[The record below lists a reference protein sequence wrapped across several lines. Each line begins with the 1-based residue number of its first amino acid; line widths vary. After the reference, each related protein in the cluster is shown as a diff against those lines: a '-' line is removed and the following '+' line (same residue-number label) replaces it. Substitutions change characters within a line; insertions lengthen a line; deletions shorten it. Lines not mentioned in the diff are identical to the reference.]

1 MYPVDHAT
9 IRAPEPPPTPSAGNK
24 LSDFGVQAGRSGAWL
39 YNLAAG
45 AVGGIEIE
53 VSQTTELMLRNLRSA
68 LRALLSTPWSTAA
81 AVVTIALGAGANTAM
96 LAVGYG
102 ILVRPLP
109 YPDPGRLVVLS
120 MKDLAR
126 GNEFSVAEADEVVDW
141 QRRLRTVSA
150 VAGYSAGEFTVR
162 GLGRPRLVRSALVT
176 PGFFDVLGLAP
187 VAGRPPSGMEGGWA
201 VLSEDLADEAARGE
215 AAKLPGRA
223 ITAGDVGYE
232 IVAVGP
238 SGFGFPADDVRLWIP
253 TSATAVA
260 VPLGGQRSASRSFT
274 LVARLAPG
282 VTLDQARDD
291 VMRVFR
297 EVKATRAEGAA
308 AVVTPIAEA
317 LVGRA
322 RPVLNTLMAGAILVL
337 LVACGNVAT
346 LLVGRSVARSRDI
359 AVRLALGAGPRA
371 LIRGALAESL
381 LLALAGSLAGV
392 GVAAACLRV
401 FTRAAADVMP
411 RLTAVRLDAPVLAG
425 SLLAALVVTVACGV
439 APAWHAVRTGFAPAF
454 RTGTASA
461 SRAARHLRGGLVA
474 AQIALSIVLLVGA
487 ALVART
493 VLNLLSDAGGVRAD
507 HAVAVRLMLDDRAR
521 FNAVEKI
528 PMVRELL
535 RRARALPGVTAAGVS
550 SNLPPRHSQILF
562 TMRVV
567 ADGSD
572 KTYSVYVVSATR
584 GFFEAVG
591 TPVVRGRLFDESDE
605 IAGQPVAVLS
615 ETALKAI
622 SPSRDLLGRD
632 LPFSPPAVGSQKAKP
647 RVVGVVKDVKY
658 GGLDAPAFGAIY
670 VAWADLPASVS
681 HLVVRTSSD
690 PAALITPLRRLLA
703 DLDPNL
709 PVTTIRTLEDEFAT
723 SIADR
728 RIRVVPAVGFA
739 VLALLVSMVGL
750 GGVLVR
756 GVVERRRELAIRAV
770 LGQSPGAAVRSV
782 VLQGALLA
790 ATGLAFGLALAA
802 GASRW
807 VRSLLFGVSPFDPAT
822 FVGVAV
828 FVGAAAVLTAFLAA
842 RRALAVEPLELLRTE

>member
-1 MYPVDHAT
+1 
-9 IRAPEPPPTPSAGNK
+9 
-24 LSDFGVQAGRSGAWL
+24 
-39 YNLAAG
+39 
-45 AVGGIEIE
+45 
-53 VSQTTELMLRNLRSA
+53 MLRDLRSA

-109 YPDPGRLVVLS
+109 YPEPERLVVLS

-126 GNEFSVAEADEVVDW
+126 GNEFSVAAADEIPEW

-150 VAGYSAGEFTVR
+150 VAGYSGGEFTLR
-162 GLGRPRLVRSALVT
+162 GLGRPRLVRAALVT
-176 PGFFDVLGLAP
+176 PNFYEVLGLVP
-187 VAGRPPSGMEGGWA
+187 VAGRPPARGQEGWA
-201 VLSEDLADEAARGE
+201 VVGQELADEAAPGDTPR
-215 AAKLPGRA
+215 LPGRS
-223 ITAGDVGYE
+223 ITAGDIGYE
-232 IVAVGP
+232 VVAVAP
-238 SGFGFPADDVRLWIP
+238 PGFGFPADDVRLWIP
-253 TSATAVA
+253 TSATAA
-260 VPLGGQRSASRSFT
+260 SVPLGGQRTTTRSFR

-282 VTLDQARDD
+282 VTLDQVRDD

-308 AVVTPIAEA
+308 AVVTPIGEV

-346 LLVGRSVARSRDI
+346 LLVGRSVARGRDI
-359 AVRLALGAGPRA
+359 AVRLALGAGPAA

-381 LLALAGSLAGV
+381 LLAFAGSIAGI

-401 FTRAAADVMP
+401 FTRVAADVMP

-425 SLLAALVVTVACGV
+425 SLLAALIVTVACGV

-461 SRAARHLRGGLVA
+461 SRSARRLRGALVA

-487 ALVART
+487 ALVAKT
-493 VLNLLSDAGGVRAD
+493 VLNLLGDAGGVRAD
-507 HAVAVRLMLDDRAR
+507 HAVAVRLMLDDRPR
-521 FNAVEKI
+521 FNAVEKV
-528 PMVRELL
+528 PVVRELL
-535 RRARALPGVTAAGVS
+535 RRVRALPGVTGAGVS
-550 SNLPPRHSQILF
+550 SNLPPRNSQILF

-572 KTYSVYVVSATR
+572 KTYSVYMVSATP
-584 GFFEAVG
+584 GFFEAMG
-591 TPVVRGRLFDESDE
+591 TTVVRGRLFDESDDL
-605 IAGQPVAVLS
+605 APGPVAVLS
-615 ETALKAI
+615 ESAVKAI
-622 SPSRDLLGRD
+622 SPSKDLLGRE
-632 LPFSPPAVGSQKAKP
+632 LPFRPPAVGADKGKP

-670 VAWADLPASVS
+670 VRWADLPATVS
-681 HLVVRTSSD
+681 YLVVRTASD
-690 PAALITPLRRLLA
+690 PGSMITPLRRVLA

-739 VLALLVSMVGL
+739 ALALLVSLVGL

-770 LGQSPGAAVRSV
+770 LGQSPASAVRSV
-782 VLQGALLA
+782 VLQGMLLA
-790 ATGLAFGLALAA
+790 AAGLAIGLGLAA

-807 VRSLLFGVSPFDPAT
+807 VRSLLFGISPFDPVT
-822 FVGVAV
+822 FAGVAF
-828 FVGAAAVLTAFLAA
+828 FVAAAAAFTAFVAA
-842 RRALAVEPLELLRTE
+842 RRALAVQPLELLRTE

>member
-1 MYPVDHAT
+1 
-9 IRAPEPPPTPSAGNK
+9 
-24 LSDFGVQAGRSGAWL
+24 
-39 YNLAAG
+39 
-45 AVGGIEIE
+45 
-53 VSQTTELMLRNLRSA
+53 MLRDLRAA

-81 AVVTIALGAGANTAM
+81 AVLTIALGAGANTAM
-96 LAVGYG
+96 LAVAYG

-109 YPDPGRLVVLS
+109 YPDPGRLVVLN

-126 GNEFSVAEADEVVDW
+126 GNEFSIASADEVVEW

-150 VAGYSAGEFTVR
+150 VAGYSGGEFTMR
-162 GLGRPRLVRSALVT
+162 GLGQPRLVRAALVT
-176 PGFFDVLGLAP
+176 PGFYDVLGLAP
-187 VAGRPPSGMEGGWA
+187 VAGRPPAGDQAGWA
-201 VLSEDLADEAARGE
+201 VLREDLAGEAARGGT
-215 AAKLPGRA
+215 ANLTGRS
-223 ITAGDVGYE
+223 ITVGDIGYE
-232 IVAVGP
+232 VVAVAP
-238 SGFGFPADDVRLWIP
+238 SVFGFPADDIRMWIP
-253 TSATAVA
+253 TSAAAVA
-260 VPLGGQRSASRSFT
+260 VPLGGQRSTTRSFT
-274 LVARLAPG
+274 LVARLRPE

-297 EVKATRAEGAA
+297 EVKGTRADNAA
-308 AVVTPIAEA
+308 AVVRPIEEA

-322 RPVLNTLMAGAILVL
+322 RPVLNILMAGAILVL

-346 LLVGRSVARSRDI
+346 LLVGRSVARGRDI
-359 AVRLALGAGPRA
+359 AVRLSLGAGPRA

-381 LLALAGSLAGV
+381 LLAFAGSLAGI

-401 FTRAAADVMP
+401 FTRVAADVMP

-425 SLLAALVVTVACGV
+425 TLVVALVVTVACGV

-454 RTGTASA
+454 RTGAASA
-461 SRAARHLRGGLVA
+461 SRSARRLRGALVA

-493 VLNLLSDAGGVRAD
+493 VLNLLGDAGGVRAD
-507 HAVAVRLMLDDRAR
+507 HAVAVRLMLDDRPR
-521 FNAVEKI
+521 FNAVDQI
-528 PMVRELL
+528 PRVRELL
-535 RRARALPGVTAAGVS
+535 RRVRALPGVTAAGVS

-572 KTYSVYVVSATR
+572 KTYSVYMVSATP

-591 TPVVRGRLFDESDE
+591 TPVVRGRLFDESDDL
-605 IAGQPVAVLS
+605 AGQPVAVLS
-615 ETALKAI
+615 ESALRAV

-632 LPFSPPAVGSQKAKP
+632 LPFGPPAVGPQRAKP

-670 VAWADLPASVS
+670 VRYADLPATVS
-681 HLVVRTSSD
+681 YLVVRTSSD
-690 PAALITPLRRLLA
+690 PKAMITPLRRLLA

-728 RIRVVPAVGFA
+728 RIRVVPAAGFA
-739 VLALLVSMVGL
+739 ALALLVSLVGL

-770 LGQSPGAAVRSV
+770 LGQSPASAVRSV
-782 VLQGALLA
+782 VLQGALLTA
-790 ATGLAFGLALAA
+790 IGLAIGLGLAAA
-802 GASRW
+802 ASRW
-807 VRSLLFGVSPFDPAT
+807 MRSLLFGITPFDPAT
-822 FVGVAV
+822 FASVAL
-828 FVGAAAVLTAFLAA
+828 FVAAAAVLTAFVAA
-842 RRALAVEPLELLRTE
+842 RRALAGEPLELLRTE